1 MFLHHILTRN
11 EDALIS
17 QVFWA
22 QVQQPVKGDWCI
34 VVKEDL
40 ADIGLSHLS
49 FDDIKTMSD
58 EQLKGMLKAK
68 VKETAL
74 RQLLID
80 KGKCTKLKTLKYDN
94 FEILCPKTKHK

>member
-1 MFLHHILTRN
+1 MKRIMFLHHILTRN

-22 QVQQPVKGDWCI
+22 QVQQPVEGDWCI

-40 ADIGLSHLS
+40 GDFGLSHLS

-68 VKETAL
+68 VKG
-74 RQLLID
+74 QLQGYLQWGD
-80 KGKCTKLKTLKYDN
+80 
-94 FEILCPKTKHK
+94 HK